1 LGLADDLQ
9 CGLTELL
16 RARDVRDTFIGGE
29 DELEVLGGFSRMDS
43 DFLHLTGFF
52 PLLLAFVGIECLTMA
67 RIASSWI
74 SGSWSQA
81 VPATLNFRNF
91 IQLLVNVPV
100 LSENM

>member
-9 CGLTELL
+9 CILIEFL
-16 RARDVRDTFIGGE
+16 RPRDERDTFIGGE
-29 DELEVLGGFSRMDS
+29 DELEVRGGFSRMDR
-43 DFLHLTGFF
+43 DFLPLTGFF
-52 PLLLAFVGIECLTMA
+52 PLLLAFFEIECLTMA

-74 SGSWSQA
+74 SGSWSHA